1 LALSPL
7 KRFLHLQLLFN
18 FFTICSQCL
27 AAAGFEPSTLRSTV
41 EFSDQLSHRRR
52 PSSSV
57 TSSAKI
63 MAVDDKPEDSEE
75 IVVSK
80 TLVEKSEIM
89 FEH

>member
-1 LALSPL
+1 
-7 KRFLHLQLLFN
+7 
-18 FFTICSQCL
+18 
-27 AAAGFEPSTLRSTV
+27 
-41 EFSDQLSHRRR
+41 
-52 PSSSV
+52 
-57 TSSAKI
+57 